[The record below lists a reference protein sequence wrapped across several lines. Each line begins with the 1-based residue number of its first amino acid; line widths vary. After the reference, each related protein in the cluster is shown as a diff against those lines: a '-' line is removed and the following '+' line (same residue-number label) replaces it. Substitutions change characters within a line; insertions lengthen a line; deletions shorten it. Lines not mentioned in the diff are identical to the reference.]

1 MLPSEPAARTISS
14 PLASLSLAFSLS
26 LSLCLCVILSRN
38 VGLLPRFVLDI
49 YKRIRDS
56 LCNFAL
62 SLIRRNELR
71 NEGCN
76 FLAALRE
83 FASLWIMRM

>member
-14 PLASLSLAFSLS
+14 PLASPLSLLF